1 MKKGFIFIESAIIL
15 FIFFGCS
22 NPSSNTGGG
31 NITHLDFSVTIPENS
46 NKDVFLIKYNPSY
59 NFVPYNKTG
68 YVENN
73 QRAATDS
80 SDSSNSSDFSSS
92 SYIKT
97 SYDKRINPNID
108 RLNSEITKTHP
119 LLPKTSAN
127 SRNIL
132 ASETQTT
139 EQTYT
144 EDTKRDF
151 YYFSSEN
158 AVTLAEFTCKY
169 VGKHCY
175 VWFYDSNNKLTPE
188 SSFKEEKSFKTL
200 AEKFDSIC
208 ETEQKYFGK
217 HNQDTCYSN
226 IIKGKEKIDIIVT
239 DLEGDAK
246 EGQNSGKFGY
256 FYRVDT
262 FTDINTSNKT
272 LAIYLDSYFYLKFPE
287 ECYSTLVH
295 EYNHLL
301 NWINK
306 MLIHEVNNDKQMET
320 WFTEMLSMVAEDM
333 FQDILGIEDI
343 NSPKSR
349 LYQHLNGSYIGFKN
363 WADDDSV
370 YYNYANAY
378 AFGAF
383 LARNYGGAE
392 LIKKIATSEYINEE
406 AIEKATNKSFEELMR
421 NFAISF
427 LYPSNGEQPYSANS
441 GIFSLHKGDD
451 QANAD
456 GIKFSPIDVTK
467 LFENGKPKI
476 FYAQKYISEDKPEN
490 TDLQLQNYYTVSLD
504 GGGFSIHYIGKNVT
518 NFRLNV
524 IDMSSDVKYFTY
536 VQ

>member
-22 NPSSNTGGG
+22 NPSSNTERGGGG

-73 QRAATDS
+73 QRAAT
-80 SDSSNSSDFSSS
+80 DSSNSSDFSSS

-144 EDTKRDF
+144 EGAKRNF
-151 YYFSSEN
+151 YYFSSED
-158 AVTLAEFTCKY
+158 AVTQSEFTCKY
-169 VGKHCY
+169 VGNYCY
-175 VWFYDSNNKLTPE
+175 VWFYNSNDTLTPE
-188 SSFKEEKSFKTL
+188 SSFTDVNSFDILGKQ
-200 AEKFDSIC
+200 FDSIC
-208 ETEQKYFGK
+208 EKEQKYFGK
-217 HNQDTCYSN
+217 HNQDSCYSN
-226 IIKGKEKIDIIVT
+226 IIKGQEKIDIIVT
-239 DLEGDAK
+239 DLEGDAQI
-246 EGQNSGKFGY
+246 GQNGGTFGY
-256 FYRVDT
+256 FYSVDT

-272 LAIYLDSYFYLKFPE
+272 LAIYLDSYFYLMVPE
-287 ECYSTLVH
+287 DCYSTLVH

-306 MLIHEVNNDKQMET
+306 MLKNKVNNGKQMET

-333 FQDILGIEDI
+333 FQGILEIKDI

-427 LYPSNGEQPYSANS
+427 LYPSNGEQPYSPDS
-441 GIFSLHKGDD
+441 GIFSLHKGDN

-467 LFENGKPKI
+467 IFEDGKPKI
-476 FYAQKYISEDKPEN
+476 FYAKKYISEDKPEN
-490 TDLQLQNYYTVSLD
+490 TNLQLQKYYTVSLD
-504 GGGFSIHYIGKNVT
+504 GGGFSIHYVGKNVT
-518 NFRLNV
+518 NFKLNV

>member
-1 MKKGFIFIESAIIL
+1 MVWIMKKEFIFIESAIIL

-22 NPSSNTGGG
+22 NPSNTGGG
-31 NITHLDFSVTIPENS
+31 NITPS

-59 NFVPYNKTG
+59 NFVLHNKTG

-119 LLPKTSAN
+119 LLQKTSAN

-132 ASETQTT
+132 ASEIQTT

-144 EDTKRDF
+144 VGTTRNF
-151 YYFSSEN
+151 YYFSSEDKDD
-158 AVTLAEFTCKY
+158 VTPAEFTCKY
-169 VGKHCY
+169 VGNYCY
-175 VWFYDSNNKLTPE
+175 VWFYNSNNTLTPE
-188 SSFKEEKSFKTL
+188 SSFTGNTSFKTL

-217 HNQDTCYSN
+217 HNQNSFYTN
-226 IIKGKEKIDIIVT
+226 IIKGREKIDIIVT

-306 MLIHEVNNDKQMET
+306 MLIHEVNNDKQMES

-333 FQDILGIEDI
+333 FQDILGIKDI

-476 FYAQKYISEDKPEN
+476 FYAQKYISKDKPNNEY
-490 TDLQLQNYYTVSLD
+490 LELQNYYTVSLD
-504 GGGFSIHYIGKNVT
+504 GGGFSIHYVGKNVT
-518 NFRLNV
+518 NFKLNV

>member
-1 MKKGFIFIESAIIL
+1 MVWIMKKGFIFIESAIIL

-22 NPSSNTGGG
+22 NPSNTGGG
-31 NITHLDFSVTIPENS
+31 NITPP

-59 NFVPYNKTG
+59 NFVPHNKTG

-97 SYDKRINPNID
+97 PYDKRINPNID

-144 EDTKRDF
+144 EEGTTRDF
-151 YYFSSEN
+151 YYISSED
-158 AVTLAEFTCKY
+158 AVTLSEFTCKY
-169 VGKHCY
+169 VGNYCY
-175 VWFYDSNNKLTPE
+175 IWFYDSNNTLTPE
-188 SSFKEEKSFKTL
+188 SSFTDVNSFDILGKQ
-200 AEKFDSIC
+200 FDSIC
-208 ETEQKYFGK
+208 EKEQKYFGK
-217 HNQDTCYSN
+217 HNQNSFYTN
-226 IIKGKEKIDIIVT
+226 IIKGREKIDIIVT

-262 FTDINTSNKT
+262 FTDIEKSNET
-272 LAIYLDSYFYLKFPE
+272 LAIYLDSYLYLKFPE

-306 MLIHEVNNDKQMET
+306 MLIHEVNNDKQMES

-467 LFENGKPKI
+467 IFENGNPKI
-476 FYAQKYISEDKPEN
+476 FYAQKYISEEKPEN
-490 TDLQLQNYYTVSLD
+490 TNLQLQKYYTVSLD
-504 GGGFSIHYIGKNVT
+504 GGGFSIHYVGKNET
-518 NFRLNV
+518 NFKLNET
-524 IDMSSDVKYFTY
+524 DMSSDVKYFTY

>member
-1 MKKGFIFIESAIIL
+1 MVWIMKKGFIFIESTIIL

-22 NPSSNTGGG
+22 NPSNTEGGS
-31 NITHLDFSVTIPENS
+31 NITPS

-59 NFVPYNKTG
+59 NFVPHNKTG

-97 SYDKRINPNID
+97 PYDKRINPNID

-132 ASETQTT
+132 ASEIQTT

-144 EDTKRDF
+144 EGTKRNF
-151 YYFSSEN
+151 YYFSSEDKD
-158 AVTLAEFTCKY
+158 AVTQSEFTCKY
-169 VGKHCY
+169 VGNYCY
-175 VWFYDSNNKLTPE
+175 VWFYNSNNTLTPE
-188 SSFKEEKSFKTL
+188 SSFTDVNSFDTL
-200 AEKFDSIC
+200 GKQFDSIC

-306 MLIHEVNNDKQMET
+306 MLINKVNNGKQMES

-333 FQDILGIEDI
+333 FQGILKIKDI

-392 LIKKIATSEYINEE
+392 LINKIATSEYINEE

-467 LFENGKPKI
+467 LFENGKSKI
-476 FYAQKYISEDKPEN
+476 FYAQKYISKDKPEN
-490 TDLQLQNYYTVSLD
+490 TNLELQKYYTVSLD
-504 GGGFSIHYIGKNVT
+504 GGGFSIHYVGKNVT
-518 NFRLNV
+518 NFKLNV